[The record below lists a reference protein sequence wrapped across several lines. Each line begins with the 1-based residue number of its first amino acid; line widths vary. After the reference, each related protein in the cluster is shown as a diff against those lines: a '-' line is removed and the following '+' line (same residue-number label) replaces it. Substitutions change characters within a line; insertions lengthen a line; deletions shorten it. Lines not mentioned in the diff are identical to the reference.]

1 MKPGRRRIALL
12 LAAVISVNASYTVM
26 IPFVPDLED
35 RAGAGPVVVALTFAL
50 FAGAKALAQPVGGW
64 WVDRWRADRVAMLS
78 MLTAAAGIALTALAR
93 DSATLLTARV
103 VWGIGEGLVS
113 PALYAGMT
121 ALCRQHEIPTS
132 RMMGNFGSAAVA
144 GFLLGP
150 LIAGAAVPVGL
161 TGLFLAGA
169 VITAATAVGLVLAI
183 PGQQAPQ
190 PEEET
195 EPAPAADAPAA
206 DAPAADAPAAGPTP
220 TRWWVW
226 ALLLGGL
233 DMFTFLVYSALEP
246 LLPEYLSSGAD
257 SSARTVISA
266 VFVAGLAVSGLA
278 MWLLGRFTL
287 PLRTLAATGL
297 GFTAVGLCAM
307 AATAHFVAVGLSFMV
322 YMFGY
327 ATLFLTARRGIVE
340 LKAATSDDGK
350 AFGLFGLVSDLGN
363 VLGPLLGVAL
373 YAVNHRLPFLLLGAV
388 SGLVLLALAAVA
400 RRRTGL
406 PGAAAQSGP
415 VAGAKARGAD
425 APAAVPAT
433 TAAEPDGR

>member
-195 EPAPAADAPAA
+195 EPAPEA
-206 DAPAADAPAAGPTP
+206 DAPAADAPAAGPAP

-406 PGAAAQSGP
+406 PGAAAKSGP

>member
-195 EPAPAADAPAA
+195 EPAPG
-206 DAPAADAPAAGPTP
+206 ADAPAAGPAP

-257 SSARTVISA
+257 SSARTVISV

-327 ATLFLTARRGIVE
+327 STLFLTARRGIVE

-400 RRRTGL
+400 RRTGL
-406 PGAAAQSGP
+406 PGAAGKAGP
-415 VAGAKARGAD
+415 VTGAAARGTD

-433 TAAEPDGR
+433 TAAEADGR

>member
-12 LAAVISVNASYTVM
+12 LAAVVSVNASYTVM

-190 PEEET
+190 PEEEA

-206 DAPAADAPAAGPTP
+206 DAPAAGPAP

-406 PGAAAQSGP
+406 PGAAATSGP

>member
-12 LAAVISVNASYTVM
+12 LAAVVSVNASYTVM

-190 PEEET
+190 PEEEA
-195 EPAPAADAPAA
+195 EPAPAADAPE
-206 DAPAADAPAAGPTP
+206 ADAPAAGPAP

-406 PGAAAQSGP
+406 PGAAATSGP